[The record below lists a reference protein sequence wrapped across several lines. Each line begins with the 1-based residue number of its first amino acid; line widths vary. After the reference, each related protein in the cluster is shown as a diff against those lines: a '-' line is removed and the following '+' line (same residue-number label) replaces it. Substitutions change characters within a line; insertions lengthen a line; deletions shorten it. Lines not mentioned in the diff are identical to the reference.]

1 MSSAAINTNELSTIV
16 STIYAEHLKP
26 VMEANDITR
35 EKMVELFV
43 TAVMG
48 GGEEETDVDVEVEV
62 DVELEEE
69 SYLDEEETS
78 EEVVVAP
85 EPVVEYVDEEEDEE
99 VEEMVVAPEPV
110 KEEEEED
117 EEEVVE
123 KKEEEKEKKTKKEK
137 KEKKAKAPKY
147 VKPDYLL
154 PFDGTVDENRCYA
167 VKANKGLNTQC
178 FNKPKKGEE
187 YCSACFKQAQAN
199 ETGRP
204 NYGDIR
210 EHAKCEPHTAYVN
223 DKGKKT
229 IPYVDV
235 VEKLQEGLTL
245 DVAREYA
252 KSLGMDILD
261 VDTVTAKKRRTKK
274 KTAVV
279 SEE

>member
-26 VMEANDITR
+26 VMEENDITR
-35 EKMVELFV
+35 EKMVELIV
-43 TAVMG
+43 TAIMG
-48 GGEEETDVDVEVEV
+48 GGEKEETDVDVEVEV

-69 SYLDEEETS
+69 SYLEEEETS

-99 VEEMVVAPEPV
+99 VEEKVVAPEPV
-110 KEEEEED
+110 
-117 EEEVVE
+117 V
-123 KKEEEKEKKTKKEK
+123 EEKEEKKTKKAK